1 MPQDKHQLNRRKL
14 GRFIF
19 FLGAGAIGFG
29 SLGIVLWHQIPDMRA
44 IRLGKGAAI
53 AQNSP
58 HPSPGQSPESSTL
71 ESPISRQLEAQVTT
85 YNLPQ
90 ATVRV
95 ASFPKNVATLSVA
108 VANDLETI
116 STFATRGTSG
126 TPLSIIN
133 GGFFDPQI
141 GKTTSHLTV
150 NGAVVGDPADNER
163 LVENPDLQQY
173 LPQILNRSEFRTYRC
188 DAELSAHA
196 ATRYDITFHNAAV
209 PTGCELVSAVGA
221 GPQLLPNHTSELEA
235 FTDYD
240 NNGELIRDAIGS
252 MHPNARSAIG
262 LDADGSVYFI
272 LIEKTAELSGLTLA
286 EMSEFADSIGIEKLL
301 NLDGGSSSSLRFDGQ
316 TYHGRI
322 DTNGNPIER
331 PIKSVIVAH

>member
-1 MPQDKHQLNRRKL
+1 M
-14 GRFIF
+14 
-19 FLGAGAIGFG
+19 
-29 SLGIVLWHQIPDMRA
+29 
-44 IRLGKGAAI
+44 GKGAAI
-53 AQNSP
+53 AQNAP
-58 HPSPGQSPESSTL
+58 RQSPESSTI
-71 ESPISRQLEAQVTT
+71 ESTISKQLAAQVTT
-85 YNLPQ
+85 YDLPQ

-116 STFATRGTSG
+116 SAFATRGTSD

-133 GGFFDPQI
+133 GGFFDPQN

-150 NGAVVGDPADNER
+150 NGEVVGDPTNNER

-173 LPQILNRSEFRTYRC
+173 LPQILNRSEFRIYRC
-188 DAELSAHA
+188 DTELSAHA
-196 ATRYDITFHNAAV
+196 ATRYDITFHNAAI
-209 PTGCELVSAVGA
+209 PAGCEIESAVGA
-221 GPQLLPNHTSELEA
+221 GPQLLPDNTSEQEA

-252 MHPNARSAIG
+252 MNPNARSAIG

-272 LIEKTAELSGLTLA
+272 LIEKTAELPGLTLA

-322 DTNGNPIER
+322 DANGNPIER

>member
-1 MPQDKHQLNRRKL
+1 MPQDKRQLNHRKL

-19 FLGAGAIGFG
+19 FLGAGTIGFG
-29 SLGIVLWHQIPDMRA
+29 SLGIVLWHQIPDTRA

-53 AQNSP
+53 AQNAP
-58 HPSPGQSPESSTL
+58 RQSPESSTI
-71 ESPISRQLEAQVTT
+71 ESTISKQLAAQVTT
-85 YNLPQ
+85 YDLPQ

-116 STFATRGTSG
+116 SAFASRGTSD

-133 GGFFDPQI
+133 GGFFDPQN

-150 NGAVVGDPADNER
+150 NGEVVGDPTNNER

-173 LPQILNRSEFRTYRC
+173 LPQILNRSEFRIYRC
-188 DAELSAHA
+188 DTELSAHA
-196 ATRYDITFHNAAV
+196 ATRYDITFHNAAI
-209 PTGCELVSAVGA
+209 PAECEIESAVGA
-221 GPQLLPNHTSELEA
+221 GPQLLPNNTSELEA

-240 NNGELIRDAIGS
+240 NGELIRDAIGS
-252 MHPNARSAIG
+252 MNPNARSAIG

-322 DTNGNPIER
+322 DANGNPIER